1 MKWGDYMA
9 MTILDEQLKIGQVKS
24 VTSDFG
30 RYIDYVELLFSPTTK
45 VQFRPSENKANIVF
59 AVSDNNLD
67 LPEMVCELT
76 RDTVRNLIV
85 SLKNVYNELIVE
97 PDDETADKDGAVN
110 DQADKDDKPCGIC
123 AQKRRHL
130 I

>member
-9 MTILDEQLKIGQVKS
+9 MTILDEQLKLGQVKS

-30 RYIDYVELLFSPTTK
+30 RYIDYVELLFSSTTK
-45 VQFRPSENKANIVF
+45 VQFRPSDDKTSIVF
-59 AVSDNNLD
+59 SVSDNNLD

-85 SLKNVYNELIVE
+85 SLKNVYNQLKVE
-97 PDDETADKDGAVN
+97 PNDELSEKNDGRT
-110 DQADKDDKPCGIC
+110 DKDDKPCGIC
-123 AQKRRHL
+123 TQKHK
-130 I
+130 IIF